1 MSSYDDTQRRENLA
15 IINQM
20 VKYISAKICGGNAM
34 VELDI
39 DIDSELKERMDAHL
53 HELLNRQRDKI
64 TFERVLAVLALI
76 QEQLMTGS
84 GTMTKR
90 QIYYSNVMLFDS
102 KMEAAD
108 RAIDKTCEI
117 LAKVSNKMGSFA
129 RSSVAI
135 FASSKGMVYGA
146 VTWTMPTG
154 ARFDAML
161 GTGLSIEPN
170 MNGIKFSI
178 KPEVESIIVVEKEAV
193 FQQLATEQSGQMDY
207 TRTIIVTGKG
217 YPDVSTRLF
226 LRKLLDQ
233 YSRLHLFGLVG
244 TVRVT
249 VAS

>member
-34 VELDI
+34 GEL
-39 DIDSELKERMDAHL
+39 DIDSELKERMDEHL
-53 HELLNRQRDKI
+53 HVLLNQQRDKI

-146 VTWTMPTG
+146 V
-154 ARFDAML
+154 
-161 GTGLSIEPN
+161 
-170 MNGIKFSI
+170 
-178 KPEVESIIVVEKEAV
+178 KEA
-193 FQQLATEQSGQMDY
+193 FTK
-207 TRTIIVTGKG
+207 KG
-217 YPDVSTRLF
+217 S
-226 LRKLLDQ
+226 
-233 YSRLHLFGLVG
+233 
-244 TVRVT
+244 
-249 VAS
+249 

>member
-53 HELLNRQRDKI
+53 HVMLRRQRDDI

-90 QIYYSNVMLFDS
+90 QIYYSNVKLFGS
-102 KMEAAD
+102 KQSAAD
-108 RAIDKTCEI
+108 KAIDQTCEI
-117 LAKVSNKMGSFA
+117 IAKVSNKWGSFA

-135 FASSKGMVYGA
+135 IAAKKGMVYGA

-154 ARFDAML
+154 SCFDGML
-161 GTGLSIEPN
+161 GTDC
-170 MNGIKFSI
+170 K
-178 KPEVESIIVVEKEAV
+178 
-193 FQQLATEQSGQMDY
+193 
-207 TRTIIVTGKG
+207 
-217 YPDVSTRLF
+217 
-226 LRKLLDQ
+226 
-233 YSRLHLFGLVG
+233 
-244 TVRVT
+244 
-249 VAS
+249 

>member
-1 MSSYDDTQRRENLA
+1 
-15 IINQM
+15 
-20 VKYISAKICGGNAM
+20 
-34 VELDI
+34 
-39 DIDSELKERMDAHL
+39 
-53 HELLNRQRDKI
+53 
-64 TFERVLAVLALI
+64 
-76 QEQLMTGS
+76 
-84 GTMTKR
+84 MTKR

-170 MNGIKFSI
+170 LNGIKFSLE
-178 KPEVESIIVVEKEAV
+178 PQVQSIIVVEKDTV
-193 FQQLATEQSGQMDY
+193 FHHLATEQSGQIDY
-207 TRTIIVTGKG
+207 TRSILVTGKG
-217 YPDVSTRLF
+217 YPWTSAHSFSCASYWTSTRGCTC
-226 LRKLLDQ
+226 
-233 YSRLHLFGLVG
+233 S
-244 TVRVT
+244 
-249 VAS
+249 A

>member
-15 IINQM
+15 IINQV
-20 VKYISAKICGGNAM
+20 VKYISAKVCGGNAM

-108 RAIDKTCEI
+108 RAIDQTCARYWRRCPTRWAHS
-117 LAKVSNKMGSFA
+117 LGVLSRYSLQAKE
-129 RSSVAI
+129 
-135 FASSKGMVYGA
+135 
-146 VTWTMPTG
+146 WCTG
-154 ARFDAML
+154 
-161 GTGLSIEPN
+161 P
-170 MNGIKFSI
+170 
-178 KPEVESIIVVEKEAV
+178 
-193 FQQLATEQSGQMDY
+193 
-207 TRTIIVTGKG
+207 
-217 YPDVSTRLF
+217 
-226 LRKLLDQ
+226 
-233 YSRLHLFGLVG
+233 
-244 TVRVT
+244 
-249 VAS
+249 

>member
-1 MSSYDDTQRRENLA
+1 MSSYDDTQRRETLA

-20 VKYISAKICGGNAM
+20 VKYISAKIGGGNAM
-34 VELDI
+34 DELN
-39 DIDSELKERMDAHL
+39 IDSDLKERMDAHL

-90 QIYYSNVMLFDS
+90 QIYYSNVKLFGS
-102 KMEAAD
+102 KQSAAD
-108 RAIDKTCEI
+108 KAIDQTCEI
-117 LAKVSNKMGSFA
+117 IAKVSNKWGSFA

-135 FASSKGMVYGA
+135 IAAKKGMVYGA

-154 ARFDAML
+154 SCFNGML
-161 GTGLSIEPN
+161 GTGLSIEPD
-170 MNGIKFSI
+170 MDGIEFYLE
-178 KPEVESIIVVEKEAV
+178 PEVESIIVVEKEAV

-217 YPDVSTRLF
+217 FPDVSTRLF